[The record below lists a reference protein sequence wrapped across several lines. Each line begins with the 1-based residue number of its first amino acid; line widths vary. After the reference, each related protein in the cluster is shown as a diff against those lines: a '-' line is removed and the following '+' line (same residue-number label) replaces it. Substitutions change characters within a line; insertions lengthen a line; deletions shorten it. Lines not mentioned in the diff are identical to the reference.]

1 MIIIPDVH
9 GRDFWKNAVKGQE
22 NEEIIFLGDYV
33 DPYCSLENIP
43 LENGLK
49 SLAEIIEFK
58 KSHPKN
64 VILLLGNHDLSYLSE
79 RFINNR
85 YDCDNDDK
93 IIPLISDNL
102 SLFKIAHEKKIGST
116 RYIFS
121 HAGILPTWLEY
132 NDFLLGEI
140 PPGKEVE
147 IINKLFPSNE
157 LLRALSNV
165 SSYRGG
171 YHDAGSCV
179 WADVHEHFDLE
190 PINDINT
197 YQIFGHTRQRS
208 EDAVITDKFA
218 CIDCRH
224 AFILD
229 DEGNLTRID

>member
-9 GRDFWKNAVKGQE
+9 GRDFWKNAVKGHE

-79 RFINNR
+79 HFINNR

-102 SLFKIAHEKKIGST
+102 SLFKIAHEKKISTT

-147 IINKLFPSNE
+147 IINNLFPSNE

-179 WADVHEHFDLE
+179 WADVNEHFDLE

-197 YQIFGHTRQRS
+197 YQIFGHTLQTS
-208 EDAVITDKFA
+208 EEAVITDKFA